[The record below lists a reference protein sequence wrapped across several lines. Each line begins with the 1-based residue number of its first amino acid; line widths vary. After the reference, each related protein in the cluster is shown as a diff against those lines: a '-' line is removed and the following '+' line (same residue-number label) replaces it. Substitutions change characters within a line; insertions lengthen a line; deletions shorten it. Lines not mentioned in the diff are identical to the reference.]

1 MIDVYT
7 KCSRCGEMFEGEFQ
21 GDKPVFEAVQFRR
34 VSRSGITFGAI
45 DRNDEAEQ
53 RAFRQEHQLCPNCL
67 ADTLDFVRGEYQ
79 PPKQESESPL
89 CPWCHEPMVGSRF
102 DGAEKPFYVYNCTGC
117 GASCSHD
124 LAQVRIEPKEI
135 Q

>member
-1 MIDVYT
+1 MIDIYA
-7 KCSRCGEMFEGEFQ
+7 KCSRCGDSIR
-21 GDKPVFEAVQFRR
+21 GDRHRDDSFSFEAVQFRQLFVTGHSYGMIER
-34 VSRSGITFGAI
+34 E
-45 DRNDEAEQ
+45 DAEDQ
-53 RAFRQEHQLCPNCL
+53 DAFREDYQLCPECL

-79 PPKQESESPL
+79 PPKQESEHPL

-117 GASCSHD
+117 GASCSRD

-135 Q
+135 